1 MTTDAVGGVWTYSH
15 ELAGA
20 LRDEDVEVVL
30 AVLGPPP
37 REPVGDR
44 HETHVRAGRLEWQ
57 EDPWDDVAAAGKWLL
72 DLAVEIRADVVHLN
86 DYAHGALN
94 WAMPSLVVGHSCV
107 LSWWEAVRREEGPSE
122 RERYRAAVRAGLHG
136 ADDVVAPSAA
146 MLGAL
151 RRLYDLGD
159 RGGVIPNGLAP
170 RLEPLPKEPFVL
182 GAGRLWDPAKAL
194 DALDGAARGLE
205 WPVLVAG
212 DAGGRQSEHAVALGC
227 LGRDELHAQMS
238 RAAIFAHP
246 ARYEPFGLAP
256 LEAGLAGCAL
266 VLGDLPSLREVW
278 GGAATYVAPGDPA
291 ALRAQLDA
299 LIADRARREGLG
311 AAARRQALTFGADRM
326 ARAYAGR
333 YRSLTRE
340 ALPA

>member
-1 MTTDAVGGVWTYSH
+1 MTTDAVGGVWTYSR
-15 ELAGA
+15 ELADA
-20 LRDEDVEVVL
+20 LAPEDVEVVL

-37 REPVGDR
+37 PEPIGER
-44 HETHVRAGRLEWQ
+44 HEAHARRGRLEWQ
-57 EDPWDDVAAAGKWLL
+57 EDPWDDVAAAGEWLL
-72 DLAVEIRADVVHLN
+72 DLAAEVRPDVVHLN
-86 DYAHGALN
+86 DYAHGALD
-94 WAMPSLVVGHSCV
+94 WPMPSLVVGHSCV
-107 LSWWEAVRREEGPSE
+107 LSWWEAVRGEEAPREW
-122 RERYRAAVRAGLHG
+122 ERYRTVVRAGLRG
-136 ADDVVAPSAA
+136 ADDVVAPTAA

-151 RRLYDLGD
+151 RRLYALGE
-159 RGGVIPNGLAP
+159 RGNVIANGIHP
-170 RLEPLPKEPFVL
+170 HLESAPKEPFVL

-212 DAGGRQSEHAVALGC
+212 DAGGREPEHAVGLGH
-227 LGRDELHAQMS
+227 LGRAEVHAQMR

-278 GGAATYVAPGDPA
+278 GDDATYVAPGDPS

-299 LIADRARREGLG
+299 LIADRPRRECLG
-311 AAARRQALTFGADRM
+311 AAARGRALSFGADRM
-326 ARAYAGR
+326 ARAYAAR
-333 YRSLTRE
+333 YRSLSRE